1 MEISQQAW
9 MSRTELLLGADRLNR
24 LTAAHVLVAGL
35 GGVGAYAAEQ
45 LCRAG
50 IGKMTIVDGDII
62 AESNKN
68 RQLPALDSTI
78 GKRKVEVMAQRLL
91 DINPRLEL
99 TAIDDYLKNEKIDE
113 LLSHP
118 YDYVVDAI
126 DTLSPKLFFIMQCL
140 ERKLPLV
147 SSMGSGGKMDPT
159 KVTIGDISDSHG
171 CRLAHFIR
179 KRLHKRGIRS
189 GFKVIFSPE
198 EVNKERIVLTEN
210 VENKKSN
217 IGTISYMPA
226 IFGCFC
232 ASVAIMELVALS
244 DSTIQQ

>member
-1 MEISQQAW
+1 
-9 MSRTELLLGADRLNR
+9 MSRTELLLGTERLQR
-24 LTAAHVLVAGL
+24 LIAAHVLVAGL

-50 IGKMTIVDGDII
+50 IGKMTIVDGDTI

-91 DINPRLEL
+91 DINPKLEL
-99 TAIDDYLKNEKIDE
+99 IAIDDYLKNEKIDA

-147 SSMGSGGKMDPT
+147 SSMGAGGKLDPL
-159 KVTIGDISDSHG
+159 KVQIGDISESYG

-198 EVNKERIVLTEN
+198 EVDKERIVMTEN

-232 ASVAIMELVALS
+232 ASVAIRDLVEAIDLS
-244 DSTIQQ
+244 G

>member
-1 MEISQQAW
+1 MEITPQSW
-9 MSRTELLLGADRLNR
+9 MNRTELLLGTDKLMK
-24 LTAAHVLVAGL
+24 LTAAHVFVAGL

-50 IGKMTIVDGDII
+50 IGKLTIVDGDTI
-62 AESNKN
+62 AGSNKN
-68 RQLPALDSTI
+68 RQLLALDSTI

-99 TAIDDYLKNEKIDE
+99 IAVDTYLKNEKIDE
-113 LLSHP
+113 LLSER

-126 DTLSPKLFFIMQCL
+126 DTLSPKLFFILKCL
-140 ERKLPLV
+140 ENQLPLV
-147 SSMGSGGKMDPT
+147 SSMGSGGKTDPLQ
-159 KVTIGDISDSHG
+159 VSIGDISDSHG

-179 KRLHKRGIRS
+179 KRLHKRGIHS
-189 GFKVIFSPE
+189 GFKVVFSPE
-198 EVNKERIVLTEN
+198 AVDKERMVMAEN

-217 IGTISYMPA
+217 VGTISYMPA

-232 ASVAIMELVALS
+232 ASVAIRELMAIRNAA
-244 DSTIQQ
+244 IQL

>member
-1 MEISQQAW
+1 MEITSQSW
-9 MSRTELLLGADRLNR
+9 MSRTELLLGSERLQR
-24 LTAAHVLVAGL
+24 LTAAHLLVAGL

-50 IGKMTIVDGDII
+50 IGKMTIVDGDAI

-99 TAIDDYLKNEKIDE
+99 IAIDDYLKNEKIDE

-126 DTLSPKLFFIMQCL
+126 DTLSPKLFFIIKCL
-140 ERKLPLV
+140 ENQLPLV
-147 SSMGSGGKMDPT
+147 SSMGSGGKIDPQQI
-159 KVTIGDISDSHG
+159 KIGDISESHG

-179 KRLHKRGIRS
+179 KRLHKRDIRS
-189 GFKVIFSPE
+189 GFKVVFSPE
-198 EVNKERIVLTEN
+198 AVDKERIVMMEN

-232 ASVAIMELVALS
+232 ASVAIGELIERSQGV
-244 DSTIQQ
+244 